1 MIDRKKM
8 KFRFSV
14 LNKETGESLPD
25 DIVSYDDICEHLL
38 RLSVLFGDNFAK
50 RRLNVLASLRIGESC
65 TCKTPNVEASAT
77 RIA

>member
-1 MIDRKKM
+1 MIDREKM

-14 LNKETGESLPD
+14 LMKETGESIPD
-25 DIVSYDDICEHLL
+25 DIVSYDDVCEHLL
-38 RLSVLFGDNFAK
+38 SLSVLFGDIFAK
-50 RRLNVLASLRIGESC
+50 RRLIVLASLRIGESC